1 MKIIQII
8 FNQSNKDIL
17 IKMNQ
22 YKMKQLIQDMYKIL
36 FILE

>member
-22 YKMKQLIQDMYKIL
+22 YKMKPLIQDMYQNL

>member
-22 YKMKQLIQDMYKIL
+22 YKMKPLIQDMYKIL
-36 FILE
+36 IILE